1 MSEKIPTAGGHI
13 LSRCSKCKETT
24 NHTIVAM
31 VGSRV
36 ARVECNVCGSV
47 HNHRGTTA
55 PKVRSDSTRTPAQ
68 PRKSRARAQWETLVA
83 EADDAAVTP
92 YNMKTPVKTGDLISH
107 PSFGIGKVISTTKPN
122 KMEVAFADGVKLLRC
137 TVAG

>member
-1 MSEKIPTAGGHI
+1 MSAKIPSAGGHI

-55 PKVRSDSTRTPAQ
+55 PKVRTDNTRTPAQ
-68 PRKSRARAQWETLVA
+68 PRKSRAQAQWETLVA
-83 EADDAAVTP
+83 EADGAAATP
-92 YNMKTPVKTGDLISH
+92 YSMKTPVKTGDLIAH
-107 PSFGIGKVISTTKPN
+107 PSFGIGRVISTTRPN
-122 KMEVAFADGVKLLRC
+122 KMEVVFADGVKLLRC
-137 TVAG
+137 TLDG